1 MRPTGK
7 ELAVL
12 RARGTLKEA
21 EEARK
26 AEENISFDRVGMS
39 QGFFGPP
46 NGVLFGNIETFGLAR
61 LCAFF
66 VGIWWV

>member
-1 MRPTGK
+1 MLTSESSTDETWDFGK

-26 AEENISFDRVGMS
+26 AEGNISSDRVGMS

-46 NGVLFGNIETFGLAR
+46 NGVQINI
-61 LCAFF
+61 
-66 VGIWWV
+66 